1 MLKLTNPFYQV
12 MSHTDK
18 KRYFL
23 IFKFKLLF
31 LKMLRL
37 KTFCTSGSNLINSMM
52 TDRNKIFQSIVF
64 LTLKFGAVFVEY
76 TLRNF
81 ETI

>member
-1 MLKLTNPFYQV
+1 MLKVANPFYQV

-18 KRYFL
+18 KRFFL

-37 KTFCTSGSNLINSMM
+37 KTFCISGSNIINSMM
-52 TDRNKIFQSIVF
+52 TDRNEIF
-64 LTLKFGAVFVEY
+64 
-76 TLRNF
+76 
-81 ETI
+81 